1 MGNSKMK
8 LTSRFV
14 LALAIITLQL
24 TNVGAVTA
32 QGARTEPKLP
42 FCQNI
47 DSVTAGITAGIEG
60 KKMPQYNKISGFNP
74 ELDSKRAEADTMRS
88 QHFEKI
94 VKKYNTPGQARA
106 IAEYKQTVQ
115 DAVAKRRSAVDT
127 ARQEFKDAANALQAT
142 HHQAVAQAEQ
152 NLLSSIEIIIAKAKT
167 DCSDDIK
174 PEIAR
179 DGFKAAL
186 VQARAEFR
194 ASVGPQPNQQQALNL
209 LIATRKQA
217 IDLAIAEFRQIAYDA
232 KERLLLTL
240 SL

>member
-1 MGNSKMK
+1 MGNSKK
-8 LTSRFV
+8 KHASCFV

-24 TNVGAVTA
+24 TNVGAATA
-32 QGARTEPKLP
+32 QSARAEAKQP
-42 FCQNI
+42 FCQSI
-47 DSVTAGITAGIEG
+47 EAIAIRMESGIES
-60 KKMPQYNKISGFNP
+60 KKMPQYNKISNLNP

-106 IAEYKQTVQ
+106 IAEYKQTIQ

-152 NLLSSIEIIIAKAKT
+152 DLQASIEAIIAKAKT
-167 DCSDDIK
+167 DCSDDIN
-174 PEIAR
+174 PELAR
-179 DGFKAAL
+179 DGFKANL
-186 VQARAEFR
+186 DQASAEFR
-194 ASVGPQPNQQQALNL
+194 ASVDPQPNQQQALNS
-209 LIATRKQA
+209 LIATCKQA

-232 KERLLLTL
+232 KEKLLLAL
-240 SL
+240 SQ

>member
-1 MGNSKMK
+1 METSSMK

-14 LALAIITLQL
+14 VAVAIVALQL
-24 TNVGAVTA
+24 TNVGAATA
-32 QGARTEPKLP
+32 QAVRAESKIP
-42 FCQNI
+42 FCQSI
-47 DSVTAGITAGIEG
+47 EAIAIRMESGIES
-60 KKMPQYNKISGFNP
+60 KKMPQYNKISNLNP

-106 IAEYKQTVQ
+106 IAEYKQTIQ

-152 NLLSSIEIIIAKAKT
+152 DLQASIEAIIAKAKT
-167 DCSDDIK
+167 DCSDDIN
-174 PEIAR
+174 PELAR
-179 DGFKAAL
+179 DGFKANL
-186 VQARAEFR
+186 DQASAEFR
-194 ASVGPQPNQQQALNL
+194 ASVDPQPNQQQALNS

-232 KERLLLTL
+232 KEKLLLAL

>member
-1 MGNSKMK
+1 METSSMK

-14 LALAIITLQL
+14 VAVAIVALQL
-24 TNVGAVTA
+24 TNVGAATA
-32 QGARTEPKLP
+32 QAVRAESKIP
-42 FCQNI
+42 FCQSI
-47 DSVTAGITAGIEG
+47 EAIAIRMESGIES
-60 KKMPQYNKISGFNP
+60 KKMPQYNKISNLNP

-106 IAEYKQTVQ
+106 IAEYKQTIQ

-152 NLLSSIEIIIAKAKT
+152 DLQASIEAIIAKAKT
-167 DCSDDIK
+167 DCSSGGSSEK
-174 PEIAR
+174 AR
-179 DGFKAAL
+179 DTFKAAL
-186 VQARAEFR
+186 DQARNQFQAL
-194 ASVGPQPNQQQALNL
+194 AKPQPNQQQALNS

-232 KERLLLTL
+232 KEKLLLAL

>member
-1 MGNSKMK
+1 MA
-8 LTSRFV
+8 V
-14 LALAIITLQL
+14 AIVALQL
-24 TNVGAVTA
+24 TNVGAATA
-32 QGARTEPKLP
+32 QSARAEAKQP
-42 FCQNI
+42 FCQSI
-47 DSVTAGITAGIEG
+47 EAIAIRMESGIES
-60 KKMPQYNKISGFNP
+60 KKMPQYNKISNLNP

-106 IAEYKQTVQ
+106 IAEYKQTIQ

-152 NLLSSIEIIIAKAKT
+152 DLQASIEAIIAKAKT
-167 DCSDDIK
+167 DCSDDIN
-174 PEIAR
+174 PELAR
-179 DGFKAAL
+179 DGFKANL
-186 VQARAEFR
+186 DQASAEFR
-194 ASVGPQPNQQQALNL
+194 ASVDPQPNQQQALNS

-232 KERLLLTL
+232 KEKLLLAL